1 MSINKTYGYQHWQVR
16 ASRWVDILEKN
27 QETTNDVI
35 TFESR
40 DCKKTLYIFWDKGY
54 GIIIHQIWTAGPV
67 RDTNEV
73 YFMSRLCNTN
83 LWAND
88 EVISVNSRDNNQT
101 CNCCGHHIWTQRLTK
116 NAYRAQAFLKDT
128 HDVTMLKSCD
138 FWDKTT
144 TTLIQSKGYV
154 QKTTTILTQSK
165 GYVQKATTILFQ
177 SKGYVQKT

>member
-1 MSINKTYGYQHWQVR
+1 MATNIDKCVHLGELTYWRKTKKLLMMSSHSNHVTVR
-16 ASRWVDILEKN
+16 KR
-27 QETTNDVI
+27 
-35 TFESR
+35 
-40 DCKKTLYIFWDKGY
+40 YISWDKGY

-128 HDVTMLKSCD
+128 HDVIMLKSCD

-165 GYVQKATTILFQ
+165 GYVQKATTTLFQ